1 MLVWLNLAIFDAPTG
16 PSLAGNEWQP
26 YIPLA
31 GFRRSTRLR
40 SCGGWRK
47 HGQKTFREV
56 VMWKLARILPLA
68 FSVSIATAV
77 SASPPE
83 PVPGLERV
91 GHIIV
96 IFLEN
101 RSFDHLYGLFP
112 GADGISN
119 AGAAGAQVTSQGNH
133 YSVLPAVLDNNSPFW
148 IDTRFAVGLPNGPFR
163 ADRYINLRAMTG
175 DPVHRF
181 YQEQE
186 QINDGKMNRFVDVSG
201 VGGLPMGYFDG
212 HELPLFRL
220 AQEYTL
226 ADRFFHAA
234 FGGGFLNHLW
244 LVCACTPRFDD
255 APIELHAQ
263 VDPNGWL
270 ISDGAVTPDGFAV
283 NTIQPRFGP
292 HDPTVTDERYRLPPQ
307 SMPTIGRRL
316 TDAGVSWAWYS
327 GGYAAASA
335 GHADP
340 TFVYHHQPFAYFAD
354 YAEGTAGRAEHL
366 KDERDMLNAINERT
380 LPAVSFYKPLGVDD
394 EHPGYTNVQDG
405 DNHAAWLIQTIRN
418 SFIWDDA
425 VIIVTYGS
433 NGGIWDHVAPPKVDR
448 WGPGTRVPAIIISRF
463 AKKHFVDHTPYDTT
477 SILKL
482 IETRW
487 HLMPLGERDGNAANL
502 VNALVFSGWN

>member
-1 MLVWLNLAIFDAPTG
+1 MKKWPM
-16 PSLAGNEWQP
+16 
-26 YIPLA
+26 
-31 GFRRSTRLR
+31 
-40 SCGGWRK
+40 
-47 HGQKTFREV
+47 REV
-56 VMWKLARILPLA
+56 AMQIFVGALLFALIFLMTPSGAA
-68 FSVSIATAV
+68 
-77 SASPPE
+77 PPPK
-83 PVPGLERV
+83 PVPGLDRV

-119 AGAAGAQVTSQGNH
+119 AGLASTQVTNDGDRFN
-133 YSVLPAVLDNNSPFW
+133 VLPAVLNNNSRSW
-148 IDTRFAVGLPNGPFR
+148 IDTRFAMGLPNGPFR
-163 ADRYINLRAMTG
+163 ADRYIDLKERTG

-186 QINDGKMNRFVDVSG
+186 QINDGKMNRFVAVSG

-212 HELPLFRL
+212 HQLPLFQL

-244 LVCACTPRFDD
+244 LICACTPRFDD
-255 APIELHAQ
+255 APADLVAQ
-263 VDPNGWL
+263 LDANGRMTR
-270 ISDGAVTPDGFAV
+270 DGAITPDGFAI
-283 NTIQPRFGP
+283 NTIQPRSGLHNP
-292 HDPTVTDERYRLPPQ
+292 AVTDDRYRLPPQ
-307 SMPTIGRRL
+307 SMPTIGRLL

-327 GGYAAASA
+327 GGYDDAVA
-335 GHADP
+335 GHPDP

-354 YAEGTAGRAEHL
+354 FADGTAGRAEHL
-366 KDERDMLNAINERT
+366 KGERDMLIAINDRT
-380 LPAVSFYKPLGVDD
+380 LPAVSFYKPLGAND
-394 EHPGYTNVQDG
+394 EHPGYANIVQG
-405 DNHAAWLIQTIRN
+405 DNHAAWLIQSIRN
-418 SFIWDDA
+418 SFIWNDA

-463 AKKHFVDHTPYDTT
+463 ARRHFIDHTTYDTT

-487 HLMPLGERDGNAANL
+487 HLTPLSERDTNAADL
-502 VNALVFSGWN
+502 TSALDLGGGH